1 MKLLL
6 SQTNRPYRIF
16 FTVNGNNNLISSLGV
31 ARMKYDLMNIFLY
44 SNTVPVIQTID
55 YYNSLIP
62 SKR

>member
-6 SQTNRPYRIF
+6 SQTNRPYRI